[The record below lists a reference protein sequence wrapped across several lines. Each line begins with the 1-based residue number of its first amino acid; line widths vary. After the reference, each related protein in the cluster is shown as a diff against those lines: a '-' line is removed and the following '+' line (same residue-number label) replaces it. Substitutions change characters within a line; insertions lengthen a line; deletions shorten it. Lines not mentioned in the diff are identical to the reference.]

1 MELNYNSTTSSS
13 IVSHLDPAQ
22 DQYPSLGSL
31 LFSVSANLPD
41 TYYKTYLSHHLWIT
55 TYIYL
60 HADIKYIYYFHI

>member
-22 DQYPSLGSL
+22 DQYPSLDSL

-41 TYYKTYLSHHLWIT
+41 TYYKTYLSHCL
-55 TYIYL
+55 
-60 HADIKYIYYFHI
+60 